1 MNPGSDMAY
10 GSASSLTLAERWV
23 SRSITSRRVG
33 SDKAQNTWSSTAA
46 SAIRFPGLSGPAGA
60 AAAAC

>member
-1 MNPGSDMAY
+1 
-10 GSASSLTLAERWV
+10 V